1 MRAAFG
7 DALREA
13 MGGRSNVA
21 VGRHVGLTDDA
32 VAKWIR
38 GESEPPPL
46 TVFAV
51 EEFLGVPPGDLS
63 RHLGFLPVAAKVS
76 VLSAIDADER
86 LTDRDR
92 KVLRAAY
99 RALHS

>member
-7 DALREA
+7 AALREA
-13 MGGRSNVA
+13 MGGLSNVA
-21 VGRHVGLTDDA
+21 VGKHVGLTADA
-32 VAKWIR
+32 VAKWKS

-51 EEFLGVPPGDLS
+51 EQLLDVPPGDLS
-63 RHLGFLPVAAKVS
+63 RHLGFLPVGTEVS
-76 VLSAIDADER
+76 VLASIDADAS

-92 KVLRAAY
+92 SVLRAAY
-99 RALHS
+99 RALRR